1 LGVGRGYAL
10 TRTCICILAAII
22 ITASFAS
29 AQLAPGTSAP
39 RPQQPAGAPSPQTV
53 TPAAR
58 GPQPSLTP
66 MTMPAPGTA
75 TQTAMPAAGTT
86 GGASAAQPQAAAR
99 PVVNVVGGQVSLNFD
114 DTDVYSVIH
123 TIFGDVLRATY
134 VIDPK
139 VKGRVTFR
147 SAAPIAKENILPIM
161 EVILRLNG
169 LGIVEEAGIYRIVPM
184 GDVQREPTA
193 INLGRDPK
201 ELKLKGTAIL
211 QVIPVR
217 YVQSSD
223 LVKIMTPLLTTS
235 AIIVDVPKS
244 NHIVVIDTDANVRR
258 LLKLVEVFDSEQLK
272 RKGPQVFVYHVQNGK
287 AKDIAAQLQQIF
299 LGSKS
304 GSDRLSTKAAATA
317 ATSTIGQTAAATAV
331 PGTSGIQTSEAII
344 SDTTKIIADEILNA
358 IIVLSTAEDYEIIKD
373 AITKIDIV
381 PRQVIIEG
389 VIANIYL
396 KNELSLGLAW
406 SIKTNISD
414 LGTTISLQPG
424 LLNAASVP
432 TSGLTFVGTDSGG
445 AIRALIAAL
454 AADTKAKLMATP
466 HILVSDNKEAQI
478 QVGKQVPIV
487 TGETYAQ
494 AGVIPQKT
502 IQYKDIG
509 IILKVKPQV
518 NDGGLVNLQ
527 ISQEVS
533 TYSTIELTTG
543 TKDIIIEKTSAS
555 TNLVVQDGHTI
566 IIGGLIRE
574 DRNKTFTGIPWLR
587 DIPFIGWLFGGTS
600 DTVERTE
607 LVILL
612 TPHVIKSLK
621 DAKKS
626 TSNYVDKFLDSGKG
640 DFKKKDLLKDKEEN
654 QPPEIKKDDKKNLE
668 KEFPE
673 AKQFE

>member
-1 LGVGRGYAL
+1 
-10 TRTCICILAAII
+10 
-22 ITASFAS
+22 
-29 AQLAPGTSAP
+29 
-39 RPQQPAGAPSPQTV
+39 
-53 TPAAR
+53 
-58 GPQPSLTP
+58 
-66 MTMPAPGTA
+66 
-75 TQTAMPAAGTT
+75 
-86 GGASAAQPQAAAR
+86 
-99 PVVNVVGGQVSLNFD
+99 
-114 DTDVYSVIH
+114 
-123 TIFGDVLRATY
+123 
-134 VIDPK
+134 
-139 VKGRVTFR
+139 
-147 SAAPIAKENILPIM
+147 
-161 EVILRLNG
+161 
-169 LGIVEEAGIYRIVPM
+169 
-184 GDVQREPTA
+184 
-193 INLGRDPK
+193 
-201 ELKLKGTAIL
+201 
-211 QVIPVR
+211 
-217 YVQSSD
+217 
-223 LVKIMTPLLTTS
+223 
-235 AIIVDVPKS
+235 
-244 NHIVVIDTDANVRR
+244 
-258 LLKLVEVFDSEQLK
+258 
-272 RKGPQVFVYHVQNGK
+272 
-287 AKDIAAQLQQIF
+287 
-299 LGSKS
+299 
-304 GSDRLSTKAAATA
+304 
-317 ATSTIGQTAAATAV
+317 
-331 PGTSGIQTSEAII
+331 
-344 SDTTKIIADEILNA
+344 
-358 IIVLSTAEDYEIIKD
+358 
-373 AITKIDIV
+373 
-381 PRQVIIEG
+381 
-389 VIANIYL
+389 
-396 KNELSLGLAW
+396 
-406 SIKTNISD
+406 
-414 LGTTISLQPG
+414 
-424 LLNAASVP
+424 
-432 TSGLTFVGTDSGG
+432 VGTDSGG

>member
-1 LGVGRGYAL
+1 
-10 TRTCICILAAII
+10 
-22 ITASFAS
+22 
-29 AQLAPGTSAP
+29 
-39 RPQQPAGAPSPQTV
+39 
-53 TPAAR
+53 
-58 GPQPSLTP
+58 
-66 MTMPAPGTA
+66 
-75 TQTAMPAAGTT
+75 
-86 GGASAAQPQAAAR
+86 
-99 PVVNVVGGQVSLNFD
+99 
-114 DTDVYSVIH
+114 
-123 TIFGDVLRATY
+123 
-134 VIDPK
+134 
-139 VKGRVTFR
+139 
-147 SAAPIAKENILPIM
+147 
-161 EVILRLNG
+161 
-169 LGIVEEAGIYRIVPM
+169 
-184 GDVQREPTA
+184 
-193 INLGRDPK
+193 
-201 ELKLKGTAIL
+201 LKLKGTAIL